1 MRAYLWLAGPITALQ
16 QLSAFQR
23 HASTRTALRRHA
35 VTATATP
42 STRTALRL
50 HAASATTTPSTT
62 SEAPPVEIYVC
73 TGRDCLED
81 GSRETLRR
89 FKALKDEHGLD
100 VKLRARPCMGPC
112 GRGPNIDA
120 RRAGVAVK
128 SPGTGVTLW
137 TDVASDREC
146 ATILAA
152 AGEQLVP
159 ENYESAPPRTF
170 AESASKFY
178 RGYWKQINNVLFACT
193 LVGAHGAHV
202 TLDAAQKQFLWGVD
216 PRNALKV
223 SWADRWTPTGC
234 TYPAFPG
241 QGVVRRALR
250 GKTIVVAGDSEIRI
264 FFINFLQIA
273 LGVHIAG
280 CTTPNPRACLCHG
293 AFEVR
298 LDVSARRRQRRH
310 RNLC

>member
-1 MRAYLWLAGPITALQ
+1 MAAAPKAIFSLVIASVSALQ
-16 QLSAFQR
+16 QQHPVQPRPPSTNTRR
-23 HASTRTALRRHA
+23 HAST
-35 VTATATP
+35 TATP
-42 STRTALRL
+42 S
-50 HAASATTTPSTT
+50 T

-137 TDVASDREC
+137 TDVADDRGC

-152 AGEQLVP
+152 AGAPLSP
-159 ENYESAPPRTF
+159 EDYQQAPPRTL

-178 RGYWKQINNVLFACT
+178 RGYWKQINNILFACAIVGVDWLYQERPEVADQYSLRIAAG
-193 LVGAHGAHV
+193 LV
-202 TLDAAQKQFLWGVD
+202 LWQLCIRAAQGRMYVRASEQ
-216 PRNALKV
+216 
-223 SWADRWTPTGC
+223 PT
-234 TYPAFPG
+234 AK
-241 QGVVRRALR
+241 RR
-250 GKTIVVAGDSEIRI
+250 GE
-264 FFINFLQIA
+264 N
-273 LGVHIAG
+273 
-280 CTTPNPRACLCHG
+280 
-293 AFEVR
+293 
-298 LDVSARRRQRRH
+298 
-310 RNLC
+310 

>member
-1 MRAYLWLAGPITALQ
+1 MQVLVWTLSLVIASISALQ
-16 QLSAFQR
+16 RQQLPVQPQLS
-23 HASTRTALRRHA
+23 
-35 VTATATP
+35 
-42 STRTALRL
+42 
-50 HAASATTTPSTT
+50 TPSTT

-137 TDVASDREC
+137 TDVADDRRC

-152 AGEQLVP
+152 AGEQLVVP
-159 ENYESAPPRTF
+159 ENYESAPPRTL

-193 LVGAHGAHV
+193 IVGVDWLYQERPEIADEYSLRIGAGLV
-202 TLDAAQKQFLWGVD
+202 LWQLCIRAAQGRMYVRASERGGV
-216 PRNALKV
+216 K
-223 SWADRWTPTGC
+223 
-234 TYPAFPG
+234 
-241 QGVVRRALR
+241 
-250 GKTIVVAGDSEIRI
+250 
-264 FFINFLQIA
+264 
-273 LGVHIAG
+273 
-280 CTTPNPRACLCHG
+280 
-293 AFEVR
+293 
-298 LDVSARRRQRRH
+298 
-310 RNLC
+310 

>member
-1 MRAYLWLAGPITALQ
+1 MRQLWTFAHQCRSVASAYRPQRVHEMRALLWLAGPITALQ
-16 QLSAFQR
+16 HSALQR
-23 HASTRTALRRHA
+23 HASTRTAL
-35 VTATATP
+35 
-42 STRTALRL
+42 
-50 HAASATTTPSTT
+50 TTPST

-137 TDVASDREC
+137 TDVVDDREC

-159 ENYESAPPRTF
+159 EDYESAPPRTLS
-170 AESASKFY
+170 ESAAKFY
-178 RGYWKQINNVLFACT
+178 RGYWKQINNVLFAST
-193 LVGAHGAHV
+193 LVGVDWLYQERPDVADEYSLRIGAGLV
-202 TLDAAQKQFLWGVD
+202 LWQLCIRAAQGRMYVRASEQ
-216 PRNALKV
+216 
-223 SWADRWTPTGC
+223 PT
-234 TYPAFPG
+234 AK
-241 QGVVRRALR
+241 RR
-250 GKTIVVAGDSEIRI
+250 GE
-264 FFINFLQIA
+264 N
-273 LGVHIAG
+273 
-280 CTTPNPRACLCHG
+280 
-293 AFEVR
+293 
-298 LDVSARRRQRRH
+298 
-310 RNLC
+310 

>member
-1 MRAYLWLAGPITALQ
+1 MPDAAARCRAFMWALSLVIASVSALTQ
-16 QLSAFQR
+16 QLSVQQQ
-23 HASTRTALRRHA
+23 
-35 VTATATP
+35 
-42 STRTALRL
+42 
-50 HAASATTTPSTT
+50 
-62 SEAPPVEIYVC
+62 PPVEIFVC

-137 TDVASDREC
+137 TDVSDDRGC

-152 AGEQLVP
+152 AGEQLVVP

-193 LVGAHGAHV
+193 IVGVDWLYQERPDVADEYSLRIAAGLVV
-202 TLDAAQKQFLWGVD
+202 WQLCIRAAQGRMYVRASEREGV
-216 PRNALKV
+216 K
-223 SWADRWTPTGC
+223 
-234 TYPAFPG
+234 
-241 QGVVRRALR
+241 
-250 GKTIVVAGDSEIRI
+250 
-264 FFINFLQIA
+264 
-273 LGVHIAG
+273 
-280 CTTPNPRACLCHG
+280 
-293 AFEVR
+293 
-298 LDVSARRRQRRH
+298 
-310 RNLC
+310 

>member
-1 MRAYLWLAGPITALQ
+1 MAAAPKAIFSLVIASVSALQ
-16 QLSAFQR
+16 QQHPVQPRPPSTNTRR
-23 HASTRTALRRHA
+23 HAST
-35 VTATATP
+35 TATP
-42 STRTALRL
+42 S
-50 HAASATTTPSTT
+50 T

-137 TDVASDREC
+137 TDVADDRGC

-152 AGEQLVP
+152 AGAPLSP
-159 ENYESAPPRTF
+159 EDYESAPPRTF

-193 LVGAHGAHV
+193 IVGVDWLYQERPDVADEYSLRIAAGLVV
-202 TLDAAQKQFLWGVD
+202 WQLCIRAAQG
-216 PRNALKV
+216 RM
-223 SWADRWTPTGC
+223 
-234 TYPAFPG
+234 Y
-241 QGVVRRALR
+241 VRASERE
-250 GKTIVVAGDSEIRI
+250 GDS
-264 FFINFLQIA
+264 
-273 LGVHIAG
+273 
-280 CTTPNPRACLCHG
+280 
-293 AFEVR
+293 
-298 LDVSARRRQRRH
+298 
-310 RNLC
+310 

>member
-1 MRAYLWLAGPITALQ
+1 MRAIVWLAGPITALQ
-16 QLSAFQR
+16 QHSAPQSY
-23 HASTRTALRRHA
+23 ASTRTA
-35 VTATATP
+35 TP
-42 STRTALRL
+42 S
-50 HAASATTTPSTT
+50 T

-137 TDVASDREC
+137 TDVSDDRGC

-152 AGEQLVP
+152 AGEQLVVP

-178 RGYWKQINNVLFACT
+178 RGYWKQINNVLFAST
-193 LVGAHGAHV
+193 LVGVDWLYQERPDVADEYSLRIAAGLV
-202 TLDAAQKQFLWGVD
+202 VWQLCIRAAQGRMYVRASEREGV
-216 PRNALKV
+216 K
-223 SWADRWTPTGC
+223 
-234 TYPAFPG
+234 
-241 QGVVRRALR
+241 
-250 GKTIVVAGDSEIRI
+250 
-264 FFINFLQIA
+264 
-273 LGVHIAG
+273 
-280 CTTPNPRACLCHG
+280 
-293 AFEVR
+293 
-298 LDVSARRRQRRH
+298 
-310 RNLC
+310 

>member
-1 MRAYLWLAGPITALQ
+1 MPDAAARCRAFMWALSLVIASVSALTQ
-16 QLSAFQR
+16 QLPVQQQ
-23 HASTRTALRRHA
+23 
-35 VTATATP
+35 
-42 STRTALRL
+42 
-50 HAASATTTPSTT
+50 
-62 SEAPPVEIYVC
+62 PPVEIFVC

-120 RRAGVAVK
+120 RRASVAVK

-137 TDVASDREC
+137 TDIADDRAC

-152 AGEQLVP
+152 AGEQLVVP

-193 LVGAHGAHV
+193 IVGVDWLYQERPDVADEYSLRIAAGLVV
-202 TLDAAQKQFLWGVD
+202 WQLCIRAAQGRMYVRASEREGV
-216 PRNALKV
+216 K
-223 SWADRWTPTGC
+223 
-234 TYPAFPG
+234 
-241 QGVVRRALR
+241 
-250 GKTIVVAGDSEIRI
+250 
-264 FFINFLQIA
+264 
-273 LGVHIAG
+273 
-280 CTTPNPRACLCHG
+280 
-293 AFEVR
+293 
-298 LDVSARRRQRRH
+298 
-310 RNLC
+310 

>member
-1 MRAYLWLAGPITALQ
+1 MAAAPKAIFSLVIASVSALQ
-16 QLSAFQR
+16 QQHPVQPRPPSTNTRR
-23 HASTRTALRRHA
+23 HAST
-35 VTATATP
+35 TATP
-42 STRTALRL
+42 S
-50 HAASATTTPSTT
+50 T

-100 VKLRARPCMGPC
+100 IKLRARPCMGPC

-159 ENYESAPPRTF
+159 ETYESAPPRTL

-193 LVGAHGAHV
+193 IVGVDWLYQERPDVADEYSLRIAAGLVV
-202 TLDAAQKQFLWGVD
+202 WQLCIRAAQG
-216 PRNALKV
+216 RM
-223 SWADRWTPTGC
+223 
-234 TYPAFPG
+234 Y
-241 QGVVRRALR
+241 VRASERE
-250 GKTIVVAGDSEIRI
+250 GDS
-264 FFINFLQIA
+264 
-273 LGVHIAG
+273 
-280 CTTPNPRACLCHG
+280 
-293 AFEVR
+293 
-298 LDVSARRRQRRH
+298 
-310 RNLC
+310 

>member
-1 MRAYLWLAGPITALQ
+1 MAAAPKAKVVVLVIASVSALQ
-16 QLSAFQR
+16 QQLPVQPQ
-23 HASTRTALRRHA
+23 
-35 VTATATP
+35 P
-42 STRTALRL
+42 S
-50 HAASATTTPSTT
+50 TPSTT

-137 TDVASDREC
+137 TDVADDRRC

-152 AGEQLVP
+152 AGEQLVVP
-159 ENYESAPPRTF
+159 KNYESAPPRTL

-193 LVGAHGAHV
+193 IVGVDWLYQERPEIADEYSLRIGAGLV
-202 TLDAAQKQFLWGVD
+202 LWQLCIRAAQGRMYVRASERD
-216 PRNALKV
+216 
-223 SWADRWTPTGC
+223 
-234 TYPAFPG
+234 
-241 QGVVRRALR
+241 VV
-250 GKTIVVAGDSEIRI
+250 K
-264 FFINFLQIA
+264 
-273 LGVHIAG
+273 
-280 CTTPNPRACLCHG
+280 
-293 AFEVR
+293 
-298 LDVSARRRQRRH
+298 
-310 RNLC
+310 